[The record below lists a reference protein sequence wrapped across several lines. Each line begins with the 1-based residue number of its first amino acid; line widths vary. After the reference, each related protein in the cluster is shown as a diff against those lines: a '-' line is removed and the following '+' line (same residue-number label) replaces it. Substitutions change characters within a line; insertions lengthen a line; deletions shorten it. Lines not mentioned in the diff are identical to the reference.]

1 MKLIQSITKTLFTV
15 FAVSMLLIACG
26 GGYSDSD
33 NNQGGS
39 GANPIYST
47 LNCLER
53 YEKIEENMNESQV
66 VAILG
71 EATYLTKLNG
81 NLLGAGWNNVTYA
94 GQTCA
99 LLVGFDR
106 KGVYTKGVTDMT
118 GRNSDFEPRFKNFR
132 DDLGY

>member
-1 MKLIQSITKTLFTV
+1 MKLIHSIAKTLFTL
-15 FAVSMLLIACG
+15 FTLLGVSILLVACG
-26 GGYSDSD
+26 GDSSDGT
-33 NNQGGS
+33 NNQGTS
-39 GANPIYST
+39 PIYT

-53 YEKIEENMNESQV
+53 YEKIDENMNESQV

>member
-1 MKLIQSITKTLFTV
+1 MKLIQSIAKTLFTLCTS
-15 FAVSMLLIACG
+15 FGVSMLLVACG
-26 GGYSDSD
+26 GDSSDGT
-33 NNQGGS
+33 NNQGT
-39 GANPIYST
+39 NPIYT